1 MIKNAK
7 SLMDKSRNLAKSC
20 SITTN
25 EVLQNFMFER
35 ILERLSVSKYKN
47 NFILKGGL
55 LLSSIMGIDT
65 RTTMDM
71 DTCIKGI
78 DLTDEQL
85 YLVLN
90 EILSIDIEDGV
101 IFEIKN
107 SKAIR
112 EEDTYG
118 GLRYNIVAK
127 FDNIRVDLSID
138 IATGDLI
145 TPHEI
150 EYDYKMMFEDRN
162 LKIMAYN
169 IESIIAEKYQTVIV
183 RGILNSR
190 MKDYYDLYYLVTY
203 KEFSKQHIKEAII
216 RTFNKRETE
225 IEKIDNVEKGV
236 EYISKEKALED
247 LKASVLAGKEQYFE
261 FLDEEGGNPLS
272 DGAKVTLTTMENFE
286 ETVKKIAA
294 VASEQLKTTMMIS
307 ERISLSPRISEFP

>member
-85 YLVLN
+85 YEVLN
-90 EILSIDIEDGV
+90 EILSVDVKDNV

-107 SKAIR
+107 AKPIR

-118 GLRYNIVAK
+118 GLRYNIIAI
-127 FDNIRVDLSID
+127 FDNIKVDLSID

-150 EYDYKMMFEDRN
+150 EYDYKMMFEDRK

-169 IESIIAEKYQTVIV
+169 IESIIAEKFQTVIA

-203 KEFSKQHIKEAII
+203 KDYSKEKLKNAII

-225 IEKIDNVEKGV
+225 IKKIDK
-236 EYISKEKALED
+236 ILLEI
-247 LKASVLAGKEQYFE
+247 K
-261 FLDEEGGNPLS
+261 N
-272 DGAKVTLTTMENFE
+272 
-286 ETVKKIAA
+286 
-294 VASEQLKTTMMIS
+294 
-307 ERISLSPRISEFP
+307 SEFVKDMWTSYSQQYTYSRNIDFEDVFDVIQKISQFVQ

>member
-55 LLSSIMGIDT
+55 LLSSIMGIDN

-85 YLVLN
+85 YEILN
-90 EILSIDIEDGV
+90 EILSVDVKDNV

-107 SKAIR
+107 AKPIR

-118 GLRYNIVAK
+118 GLRYNIIAI
-127 FDNIRVDLSID
+127 FDNIKVDLSID

-150 EYDYKMMFEDRN
+150 EYDYKMMFEDRK

-169 IESIIAEKYQTVIV
+169 IESIIAEKFQTVIA

-203 KEFSKQHIKEAII
+203 KDYSKEKLKNAII

-225 IEKIDNVEKGV
+225 IKKIDK
-236 EYISKEKALED
+236 ILLEI
-247 LKASVLAGKEQYFE
+247 K
-261 FLDEEGGNPLS
+261 N
-272 DGAKVTLTTMENFE
+272 
-286 ETVKKIAA
+286 
-294 VASEQLKTTMMIS
+294 
-307 ERISLSPRISEFP
+307 SEFVKDMWTSYSQQYTYSRNIDFEDVFDVIQKISQFVQ